1 MQNHK
6 LIKMSNYVEDE
17 DSFEKDFSD
26 ILSILYLH
34 FNKDDSGEES
44 FESNFHQNNQSS
56 TENDNQKIGI
66 DISGILSNSFSKF
79 RMDVSSEDFFE
90 RNLPQ
95 NNINENVVPN
105 LANIEQNNN
114 GKIGRSE
121 DMVPKN
127 NMISKKRKKTKT
139 IFKTKETKKGQIN
152 YEYKL
157 GNYIIRCITAVNQF
171 IIKKINKKIERN
183 TSLQG
188 MKLHTPS
195 YESFSEKLIIKKNR
209 NKYLNTTMKN
219 ILKEKEIKKQ
229 KENSTIIEL
238 IEKENDE
245 ELNRLL
251 HLNYKDVIEEFYDSN
266 DFEIFK
272 FNREIQFYDQMFKRR
287 HKSIFE
293 KYGLIEFLE
302 EN

>member
-6 LIKMSNYVEDE
+6 LIKMGNNVGVED
-17 DSFEKDFSD
+17 SSKKYSSD
-26 ILSILYLH
+26 ILSNYDS
-34 FNKDDSGEES
+34 KSGEDPSGEES
-44 FESNFHQNNQSS
+44 PEGNLSQNNNSLN
-56 TENDNQKIGI
+56 ENDNQNLDN
-66 DISGILSNSFSKF
+66 DISDINSIPSYFRISDSCEEFSGGNFPK
-79 RMDVSSEDFFE
+79 
-90 RNLPQ
+90 
-95 NNINENVVPN
+95 NNINENDIPN
-105 LANIEQNNN
+105 LGNIEQNNN
-114 GKIGRSE
+114 EKIGRSE

-127 NMISKKRKKTKT
+127 NMISKKRKT
-139 IFKTKETKKGQIN
+139 IFKTKKIKKGQIN
-152 YEYKL
+152 CEYKL

-245 ELNRLL
+245 ELIQLL
-251 HLNYKDVIEEFYDSN
+251 NIKYKDVIEKFYDSN

-272 FNREIQFYDQMFKRR
+272 FNREIQFYDRMFKRR

-293 KYGLIEFLE
+293 KYGLKEFLE

>member
-1 MQNHK
+1 M
-6 LIKMSNYVEDE
+6 INYVEDE
-17 DSFEKDFSD
+17 DSFEKD
-26 ILSILYLH
+26 ILSIFDSKLD
-34 FNKDDSGEES
+34 KDVPGEES
-44 FESNFHQNNQSS
+44 FEGNLSQNNQSLI
-56 TENDNQKIGI
+56 ENDNQKKDI

-95 NNINENVVPN
+95 NNINENDVPN

-114 GKIGRSE
+114 EKIGQSE

-139 IFKTKETKKGQIN
+139 IFKTKEIKKGQIN

-171 IIKKINKKIERN
+171 IIKKINKKIEKN
-183 TSLQG
+183 TSLKG

-195 YESFSEKLIIKKNR
+195 YESFSEKLIIKENR
-209 NKYLNTTMKN
+209 SEYLNKTMKV

-251 HLNYKDVIEEFYDSN
+251 HLNYKDVIEKFYDSN

-293 KYGLIEFLE
+293 KYGLIDFLE
-302 EN
+302 KN

>member
-1 MQNHK
+1 M
-6 LIKMSNYVEDE
+6 INYVEDE
-17 DSFEKDFSD
+17 DSFEKD
-26 ILSILYLH
+26 ILSIFDSKLD
-34 FNKDDSGEES
+34 KDVPGEES
-44 FESNFHQNNQSS
+44 FEGNLSQNNQSLI
-56 TENDNQKIGI
+56 ENDNQKKGI
-66 DISGILSNSFSKF
+66 DISGIFSNSFSKF

-95 NNINENVVPN
+95 NNINENDVPN

-114 GKIGRSE
+114 EEIGQSE

-139 IFKTKETKKGQIN
+139 IFKTKEIKKGQIN

-171 IIKKINKKIERN
+171 IIKKINKKIEKN
-183 TSLQG
+183 TSLKG

-195 YESFSEKLIIKKNR
+195 YESFSEKLIIKENR
-209 NKYLNTTMKN
+209 SEYLNKTMKV

-251 HLNYKDVIEEFYDSN
+251 HLNYKDVIEKFYDSN

>member
-6 LIKMSNYVEDE
+6 LIKMINYVEDE
-17 DSFEKDFSD
+17 DSFEKD
-26 ILSILYLH
+26 ILSFFDSKLD
-34 FNKDDSGEES
+34 KDVPGEES
-44 FESNFHQNNQSS
+44 FEGNLSQNNQSLI
-56 TENDNQKIGI
+56 ENDNQKKDI

-95 NNINENVVPN
+95 NNINENDVPN

-114 GKIGRSE
+114 EKIGQSE

-139 IFKTKETKKGQIN
+139 IFKTKEIKKGQIN

-171 IIKKINKKIERN
+171 IIKKINKKIEKN
-183 TSLQG
+183 TSLKG

-195 YESFSEKLIIKKNR
+195 YESFSEKLIIKENR
-209 NKYLNTTMKN
+209 SEYLNKTMKV

-293 KYGLIEFLE
+293 KYGLIDFLE
-302 EN
+302 KN

>member
-6 LIKMSNYVEDE
+6 LIKMINYVEDE
-17 DSFEKDFSD
+17 DSFEKD
-26 ILSILYLH
+26 ILSIFDSKLD
-34 FNKDDSGEES
+34 KDVPGEES
-44 FESNFHQNNQSS
+44 FEGNLSQNNQSLI
-56 TENDNQKIGI
+56 ENDNQKKGI

-95 NNINENVVPN
+95 NNINENDVQI
-105 LANIEQNNN
+105 LGNIEQNNN
-114 GKIGRSE
+114 EKIGRSE

-127 NMISKKRKKTKT
+127 NMISKKRKT
-139 IFKTKETKKGQIN
+139 IFKTKEIKKGQIN

-171 IIKKINKKIERN
+171 IIKKINKKIEKN
-183 TSLQG
+183 TSLKG

-195 YESFSEKLIIKKNR
+195 YESFSEKLIIKENR
-209 NKYLNTTMKN
+209 SEYLNKTMKV

-238 IEKENDE
+238 IQKENDE

-251 HLNYKDVIEEFYDSN
+251 HLNYKDVIEKFYDSN

>member
-1 MQNHK
+1 M
-6 LIKMSNYVEDE
+6 INYVEDE
-17 DSFEKDFSD
+17 DSFEKD
-26 ILSILYLH
+26 ILSIFDSKLD
-34 FNKDDSGEES
+34 KDVPGEES
-44 FESNFHQNNQSS
+44 FEGNLSQNNQSLI
-56 TENDNQKIGI
+56 ENDNI

-95 NNINENVVPN
+95 NNINENDVPN

-114 GKIGRSE
+114 EKIGQSE

-139 IFKTKETKKGQIN
+139 IFKTKEIKKGQIN

-195 YESFSEKLIIKKNR
+195 YESFSEKLIIKENR
-209 NKYLNTTMKN
+209 SEYLNKTMKV

-251 HLNYKDVIEEFYDSN
+251 HLNYKDVIEKFYDSN

>member
-6 LIKMSNYVEDE
+6 LIKMINYVEDE
-17 DSFEKDFSD
+17 DSFEKD
-26 ILSILYLH
+26 ILSIFDSKLD
-34 FNKDDSGEES
+34 KDVPGEES
-44 FESNFHQNNQSS
+44 FEGNLSQNNQSLI
-56 TENDNQKIGI
+56 ENDNQKKDI

-95 NNINENVVPN
+95 NNINENDVPN

-114 GKIGRSE
+114 EKIGQSE

-139 IFKTKETKKGQIN
+139 IFKTKEIKKGQIN

-171 IIKKINKKIERN
+171 IIKKINKKIEKN
-183 TSLQG
+183 TSLKG

-195 YESFSEKLIIKKNR
+195 YESFSEKLIIKENR
-209 NKYLNTTMKN
+209 SEYLNKTMKV

-251 HLNYKDVIEEFYDSN
+251 HLNYKDVIEKFYDSN

-293 KYGLIEFLE
+293 KYGLIDFLE
-302 EN
+302 KN

>member
-1 MQNHK
+1 M
-6 LIKMSNYVEDE
+6 INYVEDE
-17 DSFEKDFSD
+17 DSFEKD
-26 ILSILYLH
+26 ILSIFDSKLD
-34 FNKDDSGEES
+34 KDVPGEES
-44 FESNFHQNNQSS
+44 FEGNLSQNNQSLI
-56 TENDNQKIGI
+56 ENDNQKKDI

-95 NNINENVVPN
+95 NNINENDVPN

-114 GKIGRSE
+114 EKIGQSE

-139 IFKTKETKKGQIN
+139 IFKTKEIKKGQIN

-171 IIKKINKKIERN
+171 IIKKINKKIEKN
-183 TSLQG
+183 TSLKG

-195 YESFSEKLIIKKNR
+195 YESFSEKLIIKENR
-209 NKYLNTTMKN
+209 SEYLNKTMKV

-245 ELNRLL
+245 ELIQLL
-251 HLNYKDVIEEFYDSN
+251 NIKYKDVIEKFYDSN

-272 FNREIQFYDQMFKRR
+272 FNRDIQFYDQMFKRR

-293 KYGLIEFLE
+293 KYGLIDFLE
-302 EN
+302 KN

>member
-6 LIKMSNYVEDE
+6 LIKMINYVEDE
-17 DSFEKDFSD
+17 DSFEKD
-26 ILSILYLH
+26 IPSIFDSKLD
-34 FNKDDSGEES
+34 KDVPGEES
-44 FESNFHQNNQSS
+44 FEGNLSQNNQSLI
-56 TENDNQKIGI
+56 ENDNI

-95 NNINENVVPN
+95 NNINENDVPN

-114 GKIGRSE
+114 EKIGQSE

-139 IFKTKETKKGQIN
+139 IFKTKEIKKGQIN

-171 IIKKINKKIERN
+171 IIKKINKKIEKN
-183 TSLQG
+183 TSLKG

-195 YESFSEKLIIKKNR
+195 YESFSEKLIIKENR
-209 NKYLNTTMKN
+209 SEYLNKTMKV

-251 HLNYKDVIEEFYDSN
+251 HLNYKDVIEKFYDSN

-293 KYGLIEFLE
+293 KYGLIDFLE
-302 EN
+302 KN

>member
-6 LIKMSNYVEDE
+6 LIKMINYVEDE
-17 DSFEKDFSD
+17 DSFEKD
-26 ILSILYLH
+26 ILSIFDSKLD
-34 FNKDDSGEES
+34 KDVPGEES
-44 FESNFHQNNQSS
+44 FESNLYQNNQSLI
-56 TENDNQKIGI
+56 ENDNQKKGI

-139 IFKTKETKKGQIN
+139 IFKTKKIKKGQIN
-152 YEYKL
+152 CEYKL

-272 FNREIQFYDQMFKRR
+272 FNREIQFYDRMFKRR

>member
-1 MQNHK
+1 MQNHR
-6 LIKMSNYVEDE
+6 LIKMGNNVGVED
-17 DSFEKDFSD
+17 SSKKYSSD
-26 ILSILYLH
+26 ILSNYDS
-34 FNKDDSGEES
+34 KSGEDASGEES
-44 FESNFHQNNQSS
+44 PEGNLSQNNNSLN
-56 TENDNQKIGI
+56 ENDNQNLDN
-66 DISGILSNSFSKF
+66 DISDINSIPSYFRISDSCEEFSGNFPK
-79 RMDVSSEDFFE
+79 
-90 RNLPQ
+90 
-95 NNINENVVPN
+95 NNINENDIPN
-105 LANIEQNNN
+105 LGNIEQNNN
-114 GKIGRSE
+114 EKIGRSE

-127 NMISKKRKKTKT
+127 NMISKKRKA
-139 IFKTKETKKGQIN
+139 IFKTKKIKKGQIN
-152 YEYKL
+152 CEYKL

-251 HLNYKDVIEEFYDSN
+251 HLNYKDVIEEFYDSI

-272 FNREIQFYDQMFKRR
+272 FNREIQFYVQMFKRR
-287 HKSIFE
+287 HISIFE
-293 KYGLIEFLE
+293 KYGLIELLE

>member
-6 LIKMSNYVEDE
+6 LIKMINYVEDE
-17 DSFEKDFSD
+17 DSFEKD
-26 ILSILYLH
+26 ILSIFDSKLD
-34 FNKDDSGEES
+34 KDVPGEES
-44 FESNFHQNNQSS
+44 FEGNLSQNNQSLI
-56 TENDNQKIGI
+56 ENDNQKKDI

-95 NNINENVVPN
+95 NNINENDVPN

-139 IFKTKETKKGQIN
+139 IFKTKKIKKGQIN
-152 YEYKL
+152 CGYKL

-195 YESFSEKLIIKKNR
+195 YESFSEKLIIKENR
-209 NKYLNTTMKN
+209 SEYLNKTMKV

-245 ELNRLL
+245 EFIQLLNIK
-251 HLNYKDVIEEFYDSN
+251 YKDVIEKFYDSN

-272 FNREIQFYDQMFKRR
+272 FNRDIQFYDQMFKRR

-293 KYGLIEFLE
+293 KYGLIDFLE
-302 EN
+302 KN

>member
-6 LIKMSNYVEDE
+6 LIKMINYVEDE
-17 DSFEKDFSD
+17 DSFEKD
-26 ILSILYLH
+26 ILSIFDSKLD
-34 FNKDDSGEES
+34 KDVPGEES
-44 FESNFHQNNQSS
+44 FEGNLSQNNQSLI
-56 TENDNQKIGI
+56 ENDNQKKGI

-95 NNINENVVPN
+95 NNINENDVPN

-114 GKIGRSE
+114 EEIGQSE

-139 IFKTKETKKGQIN
+139 IFKTKEIKKGQIN

-209 NKYLNTTMKN
+209 NKYLNITMKN

-245 ELNRLL
+245 ELIQLL
-251 HLNYKDVIEEFYDSN
+251 NIKYKDVIEKFYDSN

>member
-6 LIKMSNYVEDE
+6 LIKMINYVEDE
-17 DSFEKDFSD
+17 DSFEKD
-26 ILSILYLH
+26 ILSIFDSKLD
-34 FNKDDSGEES
+34 KDVPGEES
-44 FESNFHQNNQSS
+44 FEGNLSQNNQSLI
-56 TENDNQKIGI
+56 ENDNQKKDI

-95 NNINENVVPN
+95 NNINENDVPN

-114 GKIGRSE
+114 EEIGQSE

-139 IFKTKETKKGQIN
+139 IFKTKEIKKGQIN

-171 IIKKINKKIERN
+171 IIKKINKKIEKN
-183 TSLQG
+183 TSLKG

-195 YESFSEKLIIKKNR
+195 YESFSEKLIIKENR
-209 NKYLNTTMKN
+209 SEYLNKTMKV

-272 FNREIQFYDQMFKRR
+272 FNRDIQFYDQMFKRR

>member
-1 MQNHK
+1 M
-6 LIKMSNYVEDE
+6 INYVEDE
-17 DSFEKDFSD
+17 DSFEKD
-26 ILSILYLH
+26 ILSIFDSKLD
-34 FNKDDSGEES
+34 KDVPGEES
-44 FESNFHQNNQSS
+44 FEGNLSQNNQSLI
-56 TENDNQKIGI
+56 ENDNQKKDI

-95 NNINENVVPN
+95 NNINENDVPN

-114 GKIGRSE
+114 EKIGQSE

-139 IFKTKETKKGQIN
+139 IFKTKEIKKGQIN

-171 IIKKINKKIERN
+171 IIKKINKKIEKN
-183 TSLQG
+183 TSLKD

-195 YESFSEKLIIKKNR
+195 YESFSEKLIIKENR
-209 NKYLNTTMKN
+209 SEYLNKTMKV

-251 HLNYKDVIEEFYDSN
+251 HLNYKDVIEKFYDSN

>member
-1 MQNHK
+1 M
-6 LIKMSNYVEDE
+6 INYVEDE
-17 DSFEKDFSD
+17 DSFEKD
-26 ILSILYLH
+26 ILSIFDSKLD
-34 FNKDDSGEES
+34 KDVPGEEF
-44 FESNFHQNNQSS
+44 FEGNLSQNNQSLI
-56 TENDNQKIGI
+56 ENDNQKKGI

-95 NNINENVVPN
+95 NNINENDVPN

-114 GKIGRSE
+114 EKIGQSE

-139 IFKTKETKKGQIN
+139 IFKTKEIKKGQIN

-171 IIKKINKKIERN
+171 IIKKINKKIEKN
-183 TSLQG
+183 TSLKG

-245 ELNRLL
+245 ELIQLL
-251 HLNYKDVIEEFYDSN
+251 NIKYKDVIEKFYDSN

-293 KYGLIEFLE
+293 KYGLIDFLE
-302 EN
+302 KN

>member
-1 MQNHK
+1 M
-6 LIKMSNYVEDE
+6 INYVEDE
-17 DSFEKDFSD
+17 DSFEKD
-26 ILSILYLH
+26 ILSIFDSKLD
-34 FNKDDSGEES
+34 KDVPGEES
-44 FESNFHQNNQSS
+44 FEGNLSQNNQSLI
-56 TENDNQKIGI
+56 ENDNQKKDI

-95 NNINENVVPN
+95 NNINENDVPN

-114 GKIGRSE
+114 EKIGQSE

-139 IFKTKETKKGQIN
+139 IFKTKEIKKGQIN

-171 IIKKINKKIERN
+171 IIKKINKKIEKN
-183 TSLQG
+183 TSLKG

-195 YESFSEKLIIKKNR
+195 YESFSEKLIIKENR
-209 NKYLNTTMKN
+209 SEYLNKTMKV

-245 ELNRLL
+245 ELIQLL
-251 HLNYKDVIEEFYDSN
+251 NIKYKDVIEKFYDSN

-293 KYGLIEFLE
+293 KYGLIDFLE
-302 EN
+302 KN

>member
-6 LIKMSNYVEDE
+6 LIKMINYVEDE
-17 DSFEKDFSD
+17 DSFEKD
-26 ILSILYLH
+26 ILSIFDSKLD
-34 FNKDDSGEES
+34 KDVPGEES
-44 FESNFHQNNQSS
+44 FEGNLSQNNQSLI
-56 TENDNQKIGI
+56 ENDNI

-79 RMDVSSEDFFE
+79 RMDVSSENFFE

-95 NNINENVVPN
+95 NNINENDVPN

-114 GKIGRSE
+114 EKIGQSE

-139 IFKTKETKKGQIN
+139 IFKTKEIKKGQIN

-171 IIKKINKKIERN
+171 IIKKINKKIEKN
-183 TSLQG
+183 TSLKG

-195 YESFSEKLIIKKNR
+195 YESFSEKLIIKENR
-209 NKYLNTTMKN
+209 SECLNKTMKV

-251 HLNYKDVIEEFYDSN
+251 HLNYKDVIEKFYDSN

>member
-6 LIKMSNYVEDE
+6 LIKMINYVEDE
-17 DSFEKDFSD
+17 DSFEKD
-26 ILSILYLH
+26 ILSIFDSKLD
-34 FNKDDSGEES
+34 KDVPGEES
-44 FESNFHQNNQSS
+44 FEGNLSQNNQSLI
-56 TENDNQKIGI
+56 ENDNQKKGI

-95 NNINENVVPN
+95 NNINENDVPN

-114 GKIGRSE
+114 EEIGQSE

-139 IFKTKETKKGQIN
+139 IFKTKEIKKGQIN

-195 YESFSEKLIIKKNR
+195 YESFSEKLIIKENR
-209 NKYLNTTMKN
+209 SEYLNKTMKV

-251 HLNYKDVIEEFYDSN
+251 HLNYNDVIEEFYDSN

-293 KYGLIEFLE
+293 KYGLIDFLE
-302 EN
+302 KN

>member
-1 MQNHK
+1 M
-6 LIKMSNYVEDE
+6 INYVEDE
-17 DSFEKDFSD
+17 DSFEKD
-26 ILSILYLH
+26 ILSIFDSKLD
-34 FNKDDSGEES
+34 KDVPGEQS
-44 FESNFHQNNQSS
+44 FEGNLSQNNQSLI
-56 TENDNQKIGI
+56 ENDNQKKDI

-95 NNINENVVPN
+95 NNINENDVPN

-114 GKIGRSE
+114 EKIGQSE

-139 IFKTKETKKGQIN
+139 IFKTKEIKKGQIN

-171 IIKKINKKIERN
+171 IIKKINQKIERN

-195 YESFSEKLIIKKNR
+195 YESFSEKLIIKENR
-209 NKYLNTTMKN
+209 SEYLNKTMKV

-251 HLNYKDVIEEFYDSN
+251 HLNYKDVIEKFYDSN

-272 FNREIQFYDQMFKRR
+272 FNRDIQFYDQMFKRR

-293 KYGLIEFLE
+293 KYGLIDFLE
-302 EN
+302 KN

>member
-6 LIKMSNYVEDE
+6 LIKTINYVEDE
-17 DSFEKDFSD
+17 DSFEKD
-26 ILSILYLH
+26 ILSIFDSKLD
-34 FNKDDSGEES
+34 KDVPGEES
-44 FESNFHQNNQSS
+44 FEGNLSQNNQSLI
-56 TENDNQKIGI
+56 ENDNQKKDI

-95 NNINENVVPN
+95 NNINENDVPN

-114 GKIGRSE
+114 EKIGQSE

-139 IFKTKETKKGQIN
+139 IFKTKEIKKGQIN

-171 IIKKINKKIERN
+171 IIKKINKKIEKN
-183 TSLQG
+183 TSLKG

-209 NKYLNTTMKN
+209 SEYLNKTMKV

-251 HLNYKDVIEEFYDSN
+251 HLNYNDVIEEFYDSN

-293 KYGLIEFLE
+293 KYGLIDFLE
-302 EN
+302 KN

>member
-6 LIKMSNYVEDE
+6 LIKMINYVEDE
-17 DSFEKDFSD
+17 DSFEKD
-26 ILSILYLH
+26 ILSIFDSKLD
-34 FNKDDSGEES
+34 KDVPGEES
-44 FESNFHQNNQSS
+44 FEGNLSQNNQSLI
-56 TENDNQKIGI
+56 ENDNQKKDI

-95 NNINENVVPN
+95 NNINENDVPN

-114 GKIGRSE
+114 EEIGQSE

-139 IFKTKETKKGQIN
+139 IFKTKEIKKGQIN

-171 IIKKINKKIERN
+171 IIKKINKKIEKN
-183 TSLQG
+183 TSLKG

-195 YESFSEKLIIKKNR
+195 YESFSEKLIIKENR
-209 NKYLNTTMKN
+209 SEYLNKTMKV

-245 ELNRLL
+245 ELIQLL
-251 HLNYKDVIEEFYDSN
+251 NIKYKDVIEKFYDSN

-293 KYGLIEFLE
+293 KYGLIDFLE
-302 EN
+302 KN

>member
-6 LIKMSNYVEDE
+6 LIKMINYVEDE
-17 DSFEKDFSD
+17 DSFEKD
-26 ILSILYLH
+26 ILSIFDSKLD
-34 FNKDDSGEES
+34 KDVPGEES
-44 FESNFHQNNQSS
+44 FEGNLSQNNQSLI
-56 TENDNQKIGI
+56 ENDNQKKDI

-95 NNINENVVPN
+95 NNINENDVPN

-114 GKIGRSE
+114 EEIGQSE

-139 IFKTKETKKGQIN
+139 IFKTKEIKKGQIN

-171 IIKKINKKIERN
+171 IIKKINKKIEKN
-183 TSLQG
+183 TSLKG

-195 YESFSEKLIIKKNR
+195 YESFSEKLIIKENR
-209 NKYLNTTMKN
+209 SEYLNKTMKV

-272 FNREIQFYDQMFKRR
+272 FNRDIQFYDQMFKRR

-293 KYGLIEFLE
+293 KYGLIDFLE
-302 EN
+302 NN

>member
-6 LIKMSNYVEDE
+6 LIKMINYVEDE
-17 DSFEKDFSD
+17 DSFEKD
-26 ILSILYLH
+26 ILSIFDSKLD
-34 FNKDDSGEES
+34 KDVPGEES
-44 FESNFHQNNQSS
+44 FEGNLSQNNQSLI
-56 TENDNQKIGI
+56 ENDNQKKGI

-95 NNINENVVPN
+95 NNINENDVPN

-114 GKIGRSE
+114 EKIGQSE

-139 IFKTKETKKGQIN
+139 IFKTKEIKKGQIN

-171 IIKKINKKIERN
+171 IIKKINKKIEKN
-183 TSLQG
+183 TSLKG

-195 YESFSEKLIIKKNR
+195 YESFSEKLIIKENR
-209 NKYLNTTMKN
+209 SEYLNKTMKV

-272 FNREIQFYDQMFKRR
+272 FNREIQFYDQTFKRR

-293 KYGLIEFLE
+293 KYGLIDFLE
-302 EN
+302 KN

>member
-6 LIKMSNYVEDE
+6 LIKMINYVEDE
-17 DSFEKDFSD
+17 DSFEKD
-26 ILSILYLH
+26 ILSIFDSKLD
-34 FNKDDSGEES
+34 KDVPGEES
-44 FESNFHQNNQSS
+44 FEGNLSQNNQSLI
-56 TENDNQKIGI
+56 ENDNQKKGI

-95 NNINENVVPN
+95 NNINENDVPN

-114 GKIGRSE
+114 EKIGQSE

-139 IFKTKETKKGQIN
+139 IFKTKEIKKGQIN

-195 YESFSEKLIIKKNR
+195 YESFSEKLIIKENR
-209 NKYLNTTMKN
+209 SEYLNKTMKV

-251 HLNYKDVIEEFYDSN
+251 HLNYKDVIEKFYDSN

-293 KYGLIEFLE
+293 KYGLIEFLT

>member
-6 LIKMSNYVEDE
+6 LIKMINYVEDE
-17 DSFEKDFSD
+17 DSFEKD
-26 ILSILYLH
+26 ILSNFDSKLD
-34 FNKDDSGEES
+34 KDVPGEES
-44 FESNFHQNNQSS
+44 FEGNLSQNNQSLI
-56 TENDNQKIGI
+56 ENDNQKKGI
-66 DISGILSNSFSKF
+66 DISDILSNSFSKF

-95 NNINENVVPN
+95 NNINENDVPN

-114 GKIGRSE
+114 EKIGQSE

-139 IFKTKETKKGQIN
+139 IFKTKEIKKGQIN

-171 IIKKINKKIERN
+171 IIKKINKKIEKN
-183 TSLQG
+183 TSLKG

-195 YESFSEKLIIKKNR
+195 YESFSEKLIIKENR
-209 NKYLNTTMKN
+209 SEYLNKTMKV

-293 KYGLIEFLE
+293 KYGLIDFLE
-302 EN
+302 KN

>member
-6 LIKMSNYVEDE
+6 LIKMINYVEDE
-17 DSFEKDFSD
+17 DSFEKD
-26 ILSILYLH
+26 ILSIFDSKLD
-34 FNKDDSGEES
+34 KDVPGEES
-44 FESNFHQNNQSS
+44 FEGNLSQNNQSLI
-56 TENDNQKIGI
+56 ENDNQKKDI

-95 NNINENVVPN
+95 NNINENDVPN

-114 GKIGRSE
+114 EEIGQSE

-139 IFKTKETKKGQIN
+139 IFKTKEIKKGQIN

-195 YESFSEKLIIKKNR
+195 YESFSEKLIIKENR
-209 NKYLNTTMKN
+209 SEYLNKTMKV

-293 KYGLIEFLE
+293 KYGLIDFLE
-302 EN
+302 KN

>member
-6 LIKMSNYVEDE
+6 LIKMGNNVGVED
-17 DSFEKDFSD
+17 SSKKYSSD
-26 ILSILYLH
+26 ILSNYDS
-34 FNKDDSGEES
+34 KSGEDASGEES
-44 FESNFHQNNQSS
+44 PEGNLSQNNNSLN
-56 TENDNQKIGI
+56 ENDNQNLDN
-66 DISGILSNSFSKF
+66 DISDINSIPSYFRISDSCEEFSGGNFPK
-79 RMDVSSEDFFE
+79 
-90 RNLPQ
+90 
-95 NNINENVVPN
+95 NNINENDIPN
-105 LANIEQNNN
+105 LGNIEQNNN
-114 GKIGRSE
+114 EKIGRSE

-127 NMISKKRKKTKT
+127 NMISRKRKT
-139 IFKTKETKKGQIN
+139 IFKTKKIKKGQIN
-152 YEYKL
+152 CEYKL

-183 TSLQG
+183 TSLKG

-209 NKYLNTTMKN
+209 NKYLNTTMKV

-245 ELNRLL
+245 ELIQLL
-251 HLNYKDVIEEFYDSN
+251 NNKYKDVIEEFYDSN

>member
-1 MQNHK
+1 MYFQWG
-6 LIKMSNYVEDE
+6 LGIGDWGLGIG
-17 DSFEKDFSD
+17 DLDKDVP
-26 ILSILYLH
+26 
-34 FNKDDSGEES
+34 GEES
-44 FESNFHQNNQSS
+44 FEGNLSQNNQSLI
-56 TENDNQKIGI
+56 ENDNQKKDI

-95 NNINENVVPN
+95 NNINENDVPN

-114 GKIGRSE
+114 EEIGQSE

-139 IFKTKETKKGQIN
+139 IFKTKEIKKGQIN

-171 IIKKINKKIERN
+171 IIKKINKKIEKN
-183 TSLQG
+183 TSLKG

-195 YESFSEKLIIKKNR
+195 YESFSEKLIIKENR
-209 NKYLNTTMKN
+209 SEYLNKTMKV

-251 HLNYKDVIEEFYDSN
+251 HLNYNDVIEEFYDSN

-293 KYGLIEFLE
+293 KYGLIDFLE
-302 EN
+302 KN

>member
-6 LIKMSNYVEDE
+6 LIKMINYVEDE
-17 DSFEKDFSD
+17 DSFEKD
-26 ILSILYLH
+26 ILSIFDSKLD
-34 FNKDDSGEES
+34 KDVPGEES
-44 FESNFHQNNQSS
+44 FEGNLSQNNQSLI
-56 TENDNQKIGI
+56 ENDNQKKDI

-95 NNINENVVPN
+95 NNINENDVPN

-114 GKIGRSE
+114 EEIGQSE

-127 NMISKKRKKTKT
+127 NMISRKRKT
-139 IFKTKETKKGQIN
+139 IFKTKKIKKGQIN
-152 YEYKL
+152 CEYKL

-171 IIKKINKKIERN
+171 IIKKINKKIEKN
-183 TSLQG
+183 TSLKG

-209 NKYLNTTMKN
+209 NKYLNTTMKD

-245 ELNRLL
+245 ELIQLL
-251 HLNYKDVIEEFYDSN
+251 NIKYKDVIEKFYDSN

-272 FNREIQFYDQMFKRR
+272 FNRDIQFYDQMFKRR

-293 KYGLIEFLE
+293 KYGLIDFLE
-302 EN
+302 KN

>member
-1 MQNHK
+1 M
-6 LIKMSNYVEDE
+6 INYVEDE
-17 DSFEKDFSD
+17 DSFEKD
-26 ILSILYLH
+26 ILSIFDSKLD
-34 FNKDDSGEES
+34 KDVPGEES
-44 FESNFHQNNQSS
+44 FESNLYQNNQSLI
-56 TENDNQKIGI
+56 ENDNQKKSI

-95 NNINENVVPN
+95 NNINENDVQI
-105 LANIEQNNN
+105 LGNIEQNNN
-114 GKIGRSE
+114 EKIGRSE
-121 DMVPKN
+121 DMVAKN
-127 NMISKKRKKTKT
+127 NMISKKRKT
-139 IFKTKETKKGQIN
+139 IFKTKKIKKGQIN
-152 YEYKL
+152 CEYKL

-171 IIKKINKKIERN
+171 IIKKINKKIEKN
-183 TSLQG
+183 TSLKG

-195 YESFSEKLIIKKNR
+195 YESFSEKLIIKENR
-209 NKYLNTTMKN
+209 SEYLNKTMIV

-245 ELNRLL
+245 ELIQLL
-251 HLNYKDVIEEFYDSN
+251 NIKYKDVIEKFYDSN

-293 KYGLIEFLE
+293 KYGLIDFLE
-302 EN
+302 KN

>member
-6 LIKMSNYVEDE
+6 LIKMINYVEDE
-17 DSFEKDFSD
+17 DSFEKD
-26 ILSILYLH
+26 ILSIFDSKLD
-34 FNKDDSGEES
+34 KDVPGEES
-44 FESNFHQNNQSS
+44 FEGNLSQNNQSLI
-56 TENDNQKIGI
+56 ENDNQKKDI

-95 NNINENVVPN
+95 NNINENDVPN

-114 GKIGRSE
+114 EEIGQSE

-127 NMISKKRKKTKT
+127 NMISRKRKT
-139 IFKTKETKKGQIN
+139 IFKTKKIKKGQIN
-152 YEYKL
+152 CEYKL

-171 IIKKINKKIERN
+171 IIKKINKKIEKN
-183 TSLQG
+183 TSLKG

-245 ELNRLL
+245 ELIQLL
-251 HLNYKDVIEEFYDSN
+251 NNKYKDVIEEFYDSN

-272 FNREIQFYDQMFKRR
+272 FNRDIQFYDQMFKRR

-293 KYGLIEFLE
+293 KYGLKEFLE

>member
-6 LIKMSNYVEDE
+6 LIKMINYVEDE
-17 DSFEKDFSD
+17 DSFEKD
-26 ILSILYLH
+26 ILSIFDSKLD
-34 FNKDDSGEES
+34 KDVPGEES
-44 FESNFHQNNQSS
+44 FEGNLSQNNQSLI
-56 TENDNQKIGI
+56 ENDNQKKDI

-95 NNINENVVPN
+95 NNINENDVPN

-114 GKIGRSE
+114 EEIGQSE

-127 NMISKKRKKTKT
+127 NMISRKRKT
-139 IFKTKETKKGQIN
+139 IFKTKKIKKGQIN
-152 YEYKL
+152 CEYKL

-171 IIKKINKKIERN
+171 IIKKINKKIEKN
-183 TSLQG
+183 TSLKG

-245 ELNRLL
+245 ELIQLL
-251 HLNYKDVIEEFYDSN
+251 NNKYKDVIEEFYDSN

-272 FNREIQFYDQMFKRR
+272 FNRDIQFYDQMFKRR

-293 KYGLIEFLE
+293 KYGLIDFLE
-302 EN
+302 KN

>member
-6 LIKMSNYVEDE
+6 LIKMINYVEDE
-17 DSFEKDFSD
+17 DSFEKD
-26 ILSILYLH
+26 ILSIFDSKLD
-34 FNKDDSGEES
+34 KDVPGEEF
-44 FESNFHQNNQSS
+44 FEGNLSQNNQSLI
-56 TENDNQKIGI
+56 ENDNQKKDI

-95 NNINENVVPN
+95 NNINENDVPN

-114 GKIGRSE
+114 EEIGQSE

-139 IFKTKETKKGQIN
+139 IFKTKEIKKGQIN

-251 HLNYKDVIEEFYDSN
+251 HLNYKDVIEKFYDSN

-272 FNREIQFYDQMFKRR
+272 FNREIQFYDRMFKRR

-293 KYGLIEFLE
+293 KYGLIDFLE
-302 EN
+302 KN

>member
-6 LIKMSNYVEDE
+6 LIKMINYVEDE
-17 DSFEKDFSD
+17 DSFEKD
-26 ILSILYLH
+26 ILSIFDSKLD
-34 FNKDDSGEES
+34 KDVPGEES
-44 FESNFHQNNQSS
+44 FEGNLSQNNQSLI
-56 TENDNQKIGI
+56 ENDNQKKDI
-66 DISGILSNSFSKF
+66 DISGILSNFFSKF

-95 NNINENVVPN
+95 NNINENDVPN

-114 GKIGRSE
+114 EKIGQSE

-139 IFKTKETKKGQIN
+139 IFKTKEIKKGQIN

-171 IIKKINKKIERN
+171 IIKKINKKIEKN
-183 TSLQG
+183 TSLKG

-195 YESFSEKLIIKKNR
+195 YESFSEKLIIKENR
-209 NKYLNTTMKN
+209 SEYLNKTMKV

-251 HLNYKDVIEEFYDSN
+251 HLNYKDVIEKFYDSN

-272 FNREIQFYDQMFKRR
+272 FNRDIQFYDQMFKRR

-293 KYGLIEFLE
+293 KYGLIDFLE
-302 EN
+302 KN